1 MRSKKSLWLVVV
13 VLPMLLSACNI
24 GIPAPAS
31 GPTPDVNAVYTAAAE
46 TMIAQFSAQQTQ
58 TAQAM
63 PPSPLPSP
71 TALPSF
77 TPLPTFAGGGTP
89 FGAGSTPFG
98 AFTPLASAPAP
109 VGSPSGPLCNDS
121 GFVTENYPDGSKLK
135 PGEDF
140 KKVWALQNTGTC
152 MWDDGYVFTFAAGD
166 KLDGYNV
173 PIELTKDFVKPGEVH
188 NFAVNL
194 TAHLAPG
201 TYQGCWK
208 MKDDHGYFFGTFACV
223 SIEVVK

>member
-1 MRSKKSLWLVVV
+1 MRFKKFLGLVAV

-24 GIPAPAS
+24 GINAPAS
-31 GPTPDVNAVYTAAAE
+31 APTPDVNAVFTAAAE
-46 TMIAQFSAQQTQ
+46 TMIAQFSVQQTQ
-58 TAQAM
+58 TAQAI

-109 VGSPSGPLCNDS
+109 IGTPQSDPCHKS
-121 GFVTENYPDGSKLK
+121 GFVTETYPDGSILK

-140 KKVWALQNTGTC
+140 KKVWAVQNTGTC
-152 MWDDGYVFTFAAGD
+152 TWDDGYVFTFAAGD
-166 KLDGYNV
+166 KLDGYDV
-173 PIELTKDFVKPGEVH
+173 PIEFTKDFVKPGEVH

-208 MKDDHGYFFGTFACV
+208 MKDDHGYFFGIYFCV
-223 SIEVVK
+223 IIEVVK

>member
-1 MRSKKSLWLVVV
+1 MRFKKTLWLAGA
-13 VLPMLLSACNI
+13 LLLSACNI
-24 GIPAPAS
+24 GINPPDA
-31 GPTPDVNAVYTAAAE
+31 PTPDVNAIFTSAAD
-46 TMIAQFSAQQTQ
+46 TMIAQFSEQQTQ
-58 TAQAM
+58 TAQAV
-63 PPSPLPSP
+63 PPTPLPSP

-77 TPLPTFAGGGTP
+77 TPLPTFPGGTP

-98 AFTPLASAPAP
+98 AFTPLGSAPAP

-121 GFVTENYPDGSKLK
+121 AFVTETYPDGSKLK

-140 KKVWALQNTGTC
+140 KKVWAVQNVGTC

-166 KLDGYNV
+166 DLDGYNV
-173 PIELTKDFVKPGEVH
+173 PIEFTKDFVKPGEVH

-194 TAHLAPG
+194 TAHLALG

-208 MKDDHGYFFGTFACV
+208 MKDDHGYFFGSYFCV
-223 SIEVVK
+223 VIEVVK